1 MYTEPSMSPKAA
13 KLLRE
18 AMALPDRERAALA
31 ADLLASLRAAQEP
44 TGSDDLTEVVLGEA
58 EQSTLLHDWAE
69 RGPQGPI
76 EEEDDAW

>member
-18 AMALPDRERAALA
+18 ALALPERERAALA
-31 ADLLASLRAAQEP
+31 ADLLASVDAPAKLTNPA
-44 TGSDDLTEVVLGEA
+44 DLTEVALSEA
-58 EQSTLLHDWAE
+58 EQSALLREWAE

-76 EEEDDAW
+76 EDEDDAW